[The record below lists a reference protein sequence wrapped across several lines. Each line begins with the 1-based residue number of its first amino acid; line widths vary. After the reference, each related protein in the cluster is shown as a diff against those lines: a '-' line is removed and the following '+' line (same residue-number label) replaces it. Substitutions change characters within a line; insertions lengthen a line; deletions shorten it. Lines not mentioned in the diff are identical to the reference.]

1 MLCNNNIGK
10 ATSVISKNIGTG
22 TVIYAPFLTKL
33 SKSARKKNLDK
44 SIKQKSWRVCIMED
58 SVIMK
63 PLQEQFQIYINPF
76 VRNQLIEC
84 QGLF

>member
-1 MLCNNNIGK
+1 
-10 ATSVISKNIGTG
+10 
-22 TVIYAPFLTKL
+22 
-33 SKSARKKNLDK
+33 
-44 SIKQKSWRVCIMED
+44 MED

-63 PLQEQFQIYINPF
+63 PLQEQLQIYINPF

>member
-44 SIKQKSWRVCIMED
+44 SIK
-58 SVIMK
+58 
-63 PLQEQFQIYINPF
+63 
-76 VRNQLIEC
+76 
-84 QGLF
+84 